1 MITDIVKTSVP
12 RDDVLNESDSSTY
25 SDVLI
30 MAYVSVQLPMRS
42 APT

>member
-1 MITDIVKTSVP
+1 MRTDIVKTSIP
-12 RDDVLNESDSSTY
+12 RDDVLNKSDRSAY

-30 MAYVSVQLPMRS
+30 MAYVLVQLPMRS

>member
-1 MITDIVKTSVP
+1 MMTDVVKTSIP
-12 RDDVLNESDSSTY
+12 RDDILNKSDRSSY